1 MGILNLLTNPPQ
13 NFKFYSDKGYV
24 GNGETSGMKS
34 YKFGKDR
41 PGGGSSNQPYVK
53 NPIQIDIK
61 NPSFYND
68 FILRGGILAPIA
80 AANDVIRLSKYFID
94 LQNPNGILFTAKQNL
109 LSRIGTKTESSKGLG
124 YAGGA
129 LNEGIY
135 TPLSTLAEAGIIWAG
150 GHVNKQGLDPTG
162 LFAFASIKKY
172 EDIAAENNKEITNSA
187 PPTVPESL
195 YRKEDRANIRE
206 SNRIKATEKQRDKT
220 IHEVKYRPKTQ
231 VNLPD
236 IGDVSSADKNKFSL
250 NKLENKIN
258 TFLQKWDTYRD
269 EQAGKR
275 LDRKERRE
283 GAANERSETATN
295 NRIEGEFYAQNIAR
309 KVYSNRLLSLWDTKG
324 LNLSYPAIGLDPILY
339 SYGGGPNSVLG
350 IGSTNIRFATSN
362 TGEILRTGVNMVNPY
377 IQYGRRL
384 VEYKT
389 TNIFGKTF
397 MPDSYGSVSLTYAG
411 RYNTSTTEEALF
423 GTSDYL
429 VSYNDANNIQPFDSN
444 NIWFNSKNNF
454 STWDQLDLNTQTLN
468 RNSDTKEDF
477 RSQLS
482 IPDTLNNTFLSV
494 SPSYIDNNIETKFGL
509 QSPGTKGNR
518 SSYTI
523 GKRNTTDGAL
533 LGPIDKINASSI
545 YKTNTKDGSKYGKEG
560 GEDLADIVP
569 FFIAILNNDSQVG
582 GTYKKYMHF
591 RAFIDSFS
599 DTYAA
604 EWNPIE
610 YMGRAEK
617 FYKYG
622 GFDRKIT
629 MAFTI
634 VAQSREEI
642 TIMYDKLNFLASSL
656 APEYLDSYTSGYM
669 AGNIAYITLGG
680 YLDDQPG
687 VITSLTFDVPEE
699 SPWEIG
705 IDDFGKR
712 LPIEDIRQLP
722 HMIRVTGINF
732 IPIHKF
738 RPEKQSFRN
747 DKLGTDST
755 RLLNTGKQRYIDQ
768 LRPEST
774 NYDKEFQEKY
784 TTELKAESD
793 AENIKLQNTQDFE
806 NAQAILLQSN
816 ENLNILTNQPTPT
829 NVNTVLG
836 NQQSQFTPSTSL
848 IN

>member
-34 YKFGKDR
+34 YRFGQDR

-109 LSRIGTKTESSKGLG
+109 LSRIGTKTEASKGLG

-129 LNEGIY
+129 LNEGVY
-135 TPLSTLAEAGIIWAG
+135 TPLSTLAEAGIVFAG

-162 LFAFASIKKY
+162 LFASAAIKKY
-172 EDIAAENNKEITNSA
+172 GEVAAENNKEITNSA

-195 YRKEDRANIRE
+195 YRKEDRANLRE
-206 SNRIKATEKQRDKT
+206 GNRVKATEKQRDKT

-236 IGDVSSADKNKFSL
+236 IGDVFSADKNKFSS

-258 TFLQKWDTYRD
+258 TFLQKWDNYRD

-275 LDRKERRE
+275 LNRKEQRE
-283 GAANERSETATN
+283 GVARERALTATD

-309 KVYSNRLLSLWDTKG
+309 EVYSNRLLSLWDTKG
-324 LNLSYPAIGLDPILY
+324 LNLSYPAEGKDPILY

-350 IGSTNIRFATSN
+350 IGNTNIRFATSN

-411 RYNTSTTEEALF
+411 TYNTSTTEEALF
-423 GTSDYL
+423 GISDYL
-429 VSYNDANNIQPFDSN
+429 VSYNDTNNIQSFDPN
-444 NIWFNSKNNF
+444 AIWQNSKTNF
-454 STWDQLDLNTQTLN
+454 NAWQQFDFNTQEVNLDST
-468 RNSDTKEDF
+468 TKEDF
-477 RSQLS
+477 RTILNPSLQG
-482 IPDTLNNTFLSV
+482 NNTFLSV
-494 SPSYIDNNIETKFGL
+494 SPSYIDNNIETKLGL
-509 QSPGTKGNR
+509 QNPGTKGNR

-533 LGPIDKINASSI
+533 LGPIDKINSFPI
-545 YKTNTKDGSKYGKEG
+545 YKTNTKNGSKYGKEG
-560 GEDLADIVP
+560 GEDLADIIP

-599 DTYAA
+599 DSYDA
-604 EWNPIE
+604 EWNAIE

-622 GFDRKIT
+622 GFERKIS

-656 APEYLDSYTSGYM
+656 APEYLDSHTSGYM

-687 VITSLTFDVPEE
+687 IITSLTFDVPEE

-705 IDDFGKR
+705 IDDFGNP
-712 LPIEDIRQLP
+712 LPIEDVRQLP
-722 HMIRVTGINF
+722 HMIKVTGINF

-747 DKLGTDST
+747 DKPGTAST
-755 RLLNTGKQRYIDQ
+755 RLLSTGKQRYVDQ

-774 NYDKEFQEKY
+774 NYDQEFQTKY
-784 TTELKAESD
+784 TTELKAE
-793 AENIKLQNTQDFE
+793 AEAERIRQQNTQDFE

-816 ENLNILTNQPTPT
+816 EKLNILTNQPIPS

-836 NQQSQFTPSTSL
+836 NQQSLFTPSPNL

>member
-1 MGILNLLTNPPQ
+1 MGILNLLTNPPP

-34 YKFGKDR
+34 YRFGQDR
-41 PGGGSSNQPYVK
+41 PGGGSSNQPYVQ

-68 FILRGGILAPIA
+68 FILRGGILAPIS
-80 AANDVIRLSKYFID
+80 AANDVVRLSKYFID

-109 LSRIGTKTESSKGLG
+109 LSRIGTKTEASKGLG

-135 TPLSTLAEAGIIWAG
+135 TPLSTLAEAGIVWAG

-162 LFAFASIKKY
+162 LFPGASINKY
-172 EDIAAENNKEITNSA
+172 QDIISQNQLIGSYDVTFSDDGTLPDPKYVENNRLTKLTTII
-187 PPTVPESL
+187 PP
-195 YRKEDRANIRE
+195 NIG
-206 SNRIKATEKQRDKT
+206 
-220 IHEVKYRPKTQ
+220 
-231 VNLPD
+231 VNNFTF
-236 IGDVSSADKNKFSL
+236 VSGYSL
-250 NKLENKIN
+250 NPSLENDVLI
-258 TFLQKWDTYRD
+258 
-269 EQAGKR
+269 
-275 LDRKERRE
+275 
-283 GAANERSETATN
+283 
-295 NRIEGEFYAQNIAR
+295 
-309 KVYSNRLLSLWDTKG
+309 
-324 LNLSYPAIGLDPILY
+324 

-350 IGSTNIRFATSN
+350 IGKTKIKFATDN
-362 TGEILRTGVNMVNPY
+362 TGVPIKTLKPSFNP
-377 IQYGRRL
+377 
-384 VEYKT
+384 KT
-389 TNIFGKTF
+389 
-397 MPDSYGSVSLTYAG
+397 
-411 RYNTSTTEEALF
+411 
-423 GTSDYL
+423 YL
-429 VSYNDANNIQPFDSN
+429 VGKPFSYIEQDKFQIPIGLTTSYEKSFNLLSPIVPNDLVKENLPYYQESVQTNVYESGLLENTDIIGKGSWTQKDFVNQPPNTNNEI
-444 NIWFNSKNNF
+444 
-454 STWDQLDLNTQTLN
+454 T
-468 RNSDTKEDF
+468 EDF
-477 RSQLS
+477 RK
-482 IPDTLNNTFLSV
+482 ILNPSKSPQNTFLSV
-494 SPSYIDNNIETKFGL
+494 SPSYVDNNIETKLGL
-509 QSPGTKGNR
+509 QNPGTKGNR

-523 GKRNTTDGAL
+523 GKRNITDGAL

-599 DTYAA
+599 DSYTS

-622 GFDRKIT
+622 GFERKIS

-705 IDDFGKR
+705 IDDSGKR

-774 NYDKEFQEKY
+774 NYDKESQEKY
-784 TTELKAESD
+784 TTELKTE
-793 AENIKLQNTQDFE
+793 QNAQDFK

-829 NVNTVLG
+829 NVNTGLG
-836 NQQSQFTPSTSL
+836 NQQSLFTPSTSL